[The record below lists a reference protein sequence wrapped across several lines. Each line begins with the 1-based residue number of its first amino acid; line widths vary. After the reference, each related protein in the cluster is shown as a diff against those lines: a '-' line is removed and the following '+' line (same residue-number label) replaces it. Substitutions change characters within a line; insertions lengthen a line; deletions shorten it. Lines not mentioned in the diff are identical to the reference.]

1 MDKHQPTDRWHAW
14 MTDLVQHI
22 ADLEAEI
29 DSLSDAAEQCR
40 KSMIVAKAAV
50 VAGILLFGA
59 SLLGLIRSDP
69 IILVIGIAVTIA
81 GIGFF
86 GSSRGSLGR
95 LQEKIQVREA
105 RRNEMIDGMGLRAV
119 EDQ

>member
-1 MDKHQPTDRWHAW
+1 
-14 MTDLVQHI
+14 MTDLHQQI

-29 DSLSDAAEQCR
+29 DILSDAAERCR

-59 SLLGLIRSDP
+59 SLLGLIPSDA
-69 IILVIGIAVTIA
+69 IILVVGIAVTVA

-86 GSSRGSLGR
+86 GSSRGTLDQ
-95 LQEKIQVREA
+95 LAEKIRVREA
-105 RRNEMIDGMGLRAV
+105 RRTEMIDGMDLQV
-119 EDQ
+119 MQDQ